1 MHNATKPILTIGDQ
15 LFFTEQ
21 QAASI
26 LCQSV
31 RTLQKWRSNGQ
42 GPAVHRF
49 GRSVRYSRDD
59 LLFWIKSCRTSPTSM
74 MQLPRSSVRASD
86 RQESSARER

>member
-1 MHNATKPILTIGDQ
+1 MQSDKAPNLNTAGQ
-15 LFFTEQ
+15 LFFSEQ

-31 RTLQKWRSNGQ
+31 RTLQKWRSIGQ

-59 LLFWIKSCRTSPTSM
+59 LFFWIKSCRTDPTSM
-74 MQLPRSSVRASD
+74 MQSPRSSVRASD
-86 RQESSARER
+86 RQESSACER